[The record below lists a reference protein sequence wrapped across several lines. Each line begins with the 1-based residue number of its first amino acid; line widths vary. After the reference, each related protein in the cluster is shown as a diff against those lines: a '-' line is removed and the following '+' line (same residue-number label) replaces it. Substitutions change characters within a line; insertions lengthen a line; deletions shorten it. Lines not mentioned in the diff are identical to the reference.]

1 MVLYDNFLIEL
12 KIALKI
18 LQGNSAR
25 VQNTPIV
32 MGVSE

>member
-25 VQNTPIV
+25 AQNTPMI
-32 MGVSE
+32 MGESE